1 MNKKLKQLILPGL
14 ALAISGCSTGF
25 RQQQIQ
31 TALNQAY
38 GPNAPAVQ
46 QPAPLMPRRMAQPMP
61 SAQRE
66 RQIQQVGYEAPL
78 PLSSEAAGAVRIS
91 DEEFRNASHFTPAE
105 PRQACPPTTQPYPTM
120 GVIVGDNETSSAM
133 VHRYPDEYLFDGG
146 DRGQKVHYTS
156 SGRRGVETEDTFVEY
171 TDHTGESHVRE
182 SNPVAIYAPRFA
194 AVRTMTGPKQDVTI
208 DRLAMASDANPGA
221 AFVAQEAIATSN
233 RRTKAG
239 GMRTR
244 QRGSEI
250 DTIDAGVAL
259 LARSKAAGNVFY
271 LKPLKR
277 GRVQSGAQFERTNEA
292 WLANRVQS
300 AANWSMDAF
309 PHISAST
316 SAAME
321 AASKFRPQVFVSVD
335 DEVSKGSLRIIK
347 MADRKSAVT
356 GDVIT
361 FTIEFENLGDKE
373 LYNVR
378 IVDNLTPRL
387 EYIEGSASSDIAG
400 KIIIDDND
408 HGSKML
414 TFELQGKIEGRS
426 KAAIEFRARVR

>member
-1 MNKKLKQLILPGL
+1 MNKKLKRLILPGL
-14 ALAISGCSTGF
+14 AIAISGCSTGF
-25 RQQQIQ
+25 REQQIQ

-38 GPNAPAVQ
+38 GSQPATMTGPAPTVSPQVAQQMAAPAAQ
-46 QPAPLMPRRMAQPMP
+46 QVM
-61 SAQRE
+61 
-66 RQIQQVGYEAPL
+66 QVGYEAPL
-78 PLSSEAAGAVRIS
+78 PVTVAAAGSVRVS
-91 DEEFRNASHFTPAE
+91 DEEFQNASHFTPAS
-105 PRQACPPTTQPYPTM
+105 PRQDCPPAAQPYPVM
-120 GVIVGDNETSSAM
+120 GVVLGANDGNAAM

-146 DRGQKVHYTS
+146 DRGQKVHYTQG
-156 SGRRGVETEDTFVEY
+156 GRKGVETEDTFAEY

-221 AFVAQEAIATSN
+221 SFVGQEAIATSN

-259 LARSKAAGNVFY
+259 LARAKAAGNVFY

-277 GRVQSGAQFERTNEA
+277 GRVQAGAQFERTNEA

-309 PHISAST
+309 PKISAST

-321 AASKFRPQVFVSVD
+321 MAAKKRPQIFVTVD
-335 DEVSKGSLRIIK
+335 DEVRKGSLRIIK
-347 MADRKSAVT
+347 MADRESALT

-361 FTIEFENLGDKE
+361 FTIEFENLGDKP
-373 LYNVR
+373 LHNVR
-378 IVDNLTPRL
+378 IIDNLTPRL
-387 EYIEGSASSDIAG
+387 EYVDGSASSDIAG
-400 KIIIDDND
+400 KIIVDDNE

-414 TFELQGKIEGRS
+414 TFELQGKVEGRA
-426 KAAIEFRARVR
+426 KAAIEFQARVR

>member
-1 MNKKLKQLILPGL
+1 MNKNLKRLILPGL

-25 RQQQIQ
+25 RQQQVQ
-31 TALNQAY
+31 TALNEAY
-38 GPNAPAVQ
+38 GPGPATISQPTATMMPQQMAPQMPV
-46 QPAPLMPRRMAQPMP
+46 QPAQ
-61 SAQRE
+61 
-66 RQIQQVGYEAPL
+66 QITQVGYEAPL
-78 PLSSEAAGAVRIS
+78 PVNAAAVGTVRVS
-91 DEEFRNASHFTPAE
+91 DEEFNSASHFSPAE
-105 PRQACPPTTQPYPTM
+105 PRQECPPAVQPYPVM
-120 GVIVGDNETSSAM
+120 EVVVGTSGASSAM
-133 VHRYPDEYLFDGG
+133 VHQYPDEYLFDGG
-146 DRGQKVHYTS
+146 DRGAKVHYDRA
-156 SGRRGVETEDTFVEY
+156 GRKGVETEDTFAEY

-221 AFVAQEAIATSN
+221 AFVGKEAIATSN
-233 RRTKAG
+233 RRAKAS
-239 GMRTR
+239 GMRVR

-250 DTIDAGVAL
+250 DTIDAGVAM
-259 LARSKAAGNVFY
+259 LARSRAAGNVFY

-277 GRVQSGAQFERTNEA
+277 GRVQAGAQFERTNEA

-309 PHISAST
+309 PRISAGT

-321 AASKFRPQVFVSVD
+321 TASKFRPQVFVTVD
-335 DEVSKGSLRIIK
+335 DKRNKGSLRIIK
-347 MADRKSAVT
+347 MADRKSALT

-373 LYNVR
+373 LYDVR
-378 IVDNLTPRL
+378 IIDNLTPRL
-387 EYIEGSASSDIAG
+387 EYIEGSASSDIPG
-400 KIIIDDND
+400 KIIVEDND

-414 TFELQGKIEGRS
+414 TFQLQEKVEGRA
-426 KAAIEFRARVR
+426 KAAIEFQARVR